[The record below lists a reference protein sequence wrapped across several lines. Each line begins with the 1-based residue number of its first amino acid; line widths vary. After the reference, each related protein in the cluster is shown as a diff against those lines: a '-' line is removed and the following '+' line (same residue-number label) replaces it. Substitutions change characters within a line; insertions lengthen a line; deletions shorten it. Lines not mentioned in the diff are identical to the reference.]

1 MSKRF
6 TIALAAASLVATFGA
21 NAQQATGNL
30 QGMAVAGDTIEIH
43 AQDIGV
49 RREITVDKDGKY
61 MFRRIPT
68 GTYLVTVKHAD
79 GEEAKPQYV
88 RVQVGTTARV
98 K

>member
-6 TIALAAASLVATFGA
+6 TFALAAASLVASFGA
-21 NAQQATGNL
+21 NAQLATGNI
-30 QGMAVAGDTIEIH
+30 QGTAVSGDTIEIL

-49 RREITVDKDGKY
+49 HREMTVEKDGKY
-61 MFRRIPT
+61 MFRRVPT
-68 GTYLVTVKHAD
+68 GIYLVTIKHAD

-88 RVQVGTTARV
+88 RVQIGTTARV